1 VSASM
6 SPAHNRASVRAALYH
21 RIMFVYNP
29 PSGAAN
35 GAMRVSNPQNC
46 FRTNTPKPPLPK
58 LILPRLTLENTD
70 YVLHS
75 LRR

>member
-1 VSASM
+1 M
-6 SPAHNRASVRAALYH
+6 SSAHNRAAARAALYH

-29 PSGAAN
+29 PSGAAK
-35 GAMRVSNPQNC
+35 GATRVSNPQNC
-46 FRTNTPKPPLPK
+46 LRTDTPKLPLPK

>member
-1 VSASM
+1 VVGAARNRRSA
-6 SPAHNRASVRAALYH
+6 RAALYH

-29 PSGAAN
+29 PSGAAKS
-35 GAMRVSNPQNC
+35 ATRVSNPQNC
-46 FRTNTPKPPLPK
+46 LRIDTPKLPLPK